1 MAVPSSGTISIQ
13 DLVDEFGGST
23 PHAMSE
29 YYRGGSEVPN
39 VPANSGI
46 PTSGTLALSDFYGAV
61 DAVFIAATG
70 GTVTTSGDFK
80 IHTFTSSGT
89 FEVTTLGNSAG
100 SNTVE
105 YLVVAGGGGGGS
117 DHGGGGGAGGLRH
130 NFPSPATGGL
140 SVSATT
146 FPITVGGGGA
156 ANLNGR
162 STSSQG
168 SNGANSVFSSI
179 TSAGGGGGNTFNN
192 RGSTAKSGGSGGGSS
207 RRAPGGAGNTPPV
220 TPSQGNNGGTTSPQ
234 APAQ

>member
-70 GTVTTSGDFK
+70 GTITTSGDFK

-105 YLVVAGGGGGGS
+105 YLVVAGGGGGTGGKERHHCPDGYPDLAGVQRHVHS
-117 DHGGGGGAGGLRH
+117 GGGIWSADVPDRFCPGHVWPEYHSHFDLTKQTLTGVLRH
-130 NFPSPATGGL
+130 AVPERHYPATG
-140 SVSATT
+140 V
-146 FPITVGGGGA
+146 
-156 ANLNGR
+156 
-162 STSSQG
+162 
-168 SNGANSVFSSI
+168 
-179 TSAGGGGGNTFNN
+179 SAGG
-192 RGSTAKSGGSGGGSS
+192 
-207 RRAPGGAGNTPPV
+207 
-220 TPSQGNNGGTTSPQ
+220 
-234 APAQ
+234 